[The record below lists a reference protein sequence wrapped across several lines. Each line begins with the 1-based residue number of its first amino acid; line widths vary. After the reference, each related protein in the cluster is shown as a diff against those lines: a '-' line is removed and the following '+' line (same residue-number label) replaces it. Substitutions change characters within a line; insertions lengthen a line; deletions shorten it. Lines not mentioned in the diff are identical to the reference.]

1 MKLLYVDADGRVS
14 EMGTVDAGR
23 AVTFTTAC
31 AAQRL
36 ATPHSALLTGAA
48 LHTARRY
55 THAWRVISFSGVTVL
70 EIPATNMTGAAAG
83 RVTVDIPE
91 CDLDAAPKLLHQGWQ
106 S

>member
-1 MKLLYVDADGRVS
+1 MRETSASCAGSLASSERECGRY
-14 EMGTVDAGR
+14 G
-23 AVTFTTAC
+23 
-31 AAQRL
+31 
-36 ATPHSALLTGAA
+36 
-48 LHTARRY
+48 
-55 THAWRVISFSGVTVL
+55 VISFSGVTVL